1 MSISNPKK
9 YYWLKLKSGFF
20 DDRNV
25 KLLRAQECGDTLVLV
40 YLMMQCRALKSDGV
54 IDYRRILPSIED
66 EIALDIDTP
75 VDIVRSAL
83 DLMERIGLIERVDNN
98 ALLMCARDE
107 ISGLATKAKVPN
119 EYENIASVKKR
130 YNVTN
135 K

>member
-1 MSISNPKK
+1 MSTSNPKK

-83 DLMERIGLIERVDNN
+83 DWMERLDLIERVDNN
-98 ALLMCARDE
+98 ALLMSACDE
-107 ISGLATKAKVPN
+107 LIGIGKEGESAERVRKYRERQKALQCN
-119 EYENIASVKKR
+119 D
-130 YNVTN
+130 
-135 K
+135 

>member
-1 MSISNPKK
+1 MSTSNPKK

-83 DLMERIGLIERVDNN
+83 DWMERLDLIERVDNN
-98 ALLMCARDE
+98 ALLMSARDE
-107 ISGLATKAKVPN
+107 LIGIGKEGESAERVRKYRERQKALQCN
-119 EYENIASVKKR
+119 N
-130 YNVTN
+130 
-135 K
+135 